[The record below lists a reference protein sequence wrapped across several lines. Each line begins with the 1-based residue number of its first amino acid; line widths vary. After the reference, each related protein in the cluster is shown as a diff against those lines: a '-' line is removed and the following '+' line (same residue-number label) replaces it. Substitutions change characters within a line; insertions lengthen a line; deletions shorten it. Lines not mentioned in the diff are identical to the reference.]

1 MMGKLLPA
9 WNKEADGWYGGRQ
22 RNLQTIVDGAWT
34 DGEIMEAVGRLLFT
48 MGGTA
53 YLCAITAV
61 TASLYIYNVM
71 DGLPLFRHGGHGW

>member
-1 MMGKLLPA
+1 MG
-9 WNKEADGWYGGRQ
+9 GGRQ